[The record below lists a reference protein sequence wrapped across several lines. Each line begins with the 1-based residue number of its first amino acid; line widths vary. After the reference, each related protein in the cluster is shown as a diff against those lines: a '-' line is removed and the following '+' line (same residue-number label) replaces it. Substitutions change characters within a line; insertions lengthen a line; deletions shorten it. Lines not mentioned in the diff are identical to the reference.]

1 MTKKFKIFLSIPS
14 ILILIIIPYNFFS
27 DLDGEQYNLIF
38 NVLIVLQ
45 IVYLL
50 GLIYI
55 LIKLWKDNM
64 KTKNTK
70 WTWTILMI
78 FCMQPITT
86 LVYLW
91 AIEPERKNNY

>member
-1 MTKKFKIFLSIPS
+1 MTKKLKIFLSIPS

-45 IVYLL
+45 ILYLL

-55 LIKLWKDNM
+55 LIKLW
-64 KTKNTK
+64 
-70 WTWTILMI
+70 
-78 FCMQPITT
+78 
-86 LVYLW
+86 
-91 AIEPERKNNY
+91 